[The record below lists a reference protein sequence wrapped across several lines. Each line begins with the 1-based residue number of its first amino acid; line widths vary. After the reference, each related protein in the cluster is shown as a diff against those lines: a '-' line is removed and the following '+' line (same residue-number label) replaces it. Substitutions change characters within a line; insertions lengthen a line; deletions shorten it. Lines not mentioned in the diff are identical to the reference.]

1 MSISTQTQNF
11 SRWTQINFKGPQI
24 GFLSLATVIVTI
36 VIAYCDHHHSHCLEC
51 DRHHCDVDN
60 CHLSGPLET
69 ISSKCRPVMEPPPDC
84 ASISN
89 RAMVTMSSMIFY
101 THNKA
106 KNIGGTMGKEFI
118 ETGNLIFCSL
128 ESHVSLTMQVS
139 LECAAIFLSKR
150 IIYLADY
157 I

>member
-1 MSISTQTQNF
+1 MWNQLSISTQTPSCHNF
-11 SRWTQINFKGPQI
+11 SRWTQINFKGPQVGI
-24 GFLSLATVIVTI
+24 LSLATVIVTI
-36 VIAYCDHHHSHCLEC
+36 VIAYC

-101 THNKA
+101 THNNG
-106 KNIGGTMGKEFI
+106 KNIGGTLGKEFFK
-118 ETGNLIFCSL
+118 TGNLIFCSL